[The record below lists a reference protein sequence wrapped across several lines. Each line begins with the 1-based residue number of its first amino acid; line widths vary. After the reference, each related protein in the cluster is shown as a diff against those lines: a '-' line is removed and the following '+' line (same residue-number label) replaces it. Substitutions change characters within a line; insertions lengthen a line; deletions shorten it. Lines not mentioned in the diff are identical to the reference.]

1 MDYGDNWL
9 ANVHIGIYS
18 CANVCCR
25 DAPVDILPRLV
36 KQIELDWETEG
47 CLLFHTTAQ
56 VRAMGQALW
65 EKEQM
70 KINQVPVEHPDA
82 IIIPN
87 EDEDENGWEICLPDM
102 ELLEPVDGED
112 RKENEDGSDLEL
124 WL

>member
-1 MDYGDNWL
+1 
-9 ANVHIGIYS
+9 
-18 CANVCCR
+18 
-25 DAPVDILPRLV
+25 
-36 KQIELDWETEG
+36 
-47 CLLFHTTAQ
+47 
-56 VRAMGQALW
+56 MGQDLW

-70 KINQVPVEHPDA
+70 KINKVPVEHMDA

-102 ELLEPVDGED
+102 ELLEQVDEED